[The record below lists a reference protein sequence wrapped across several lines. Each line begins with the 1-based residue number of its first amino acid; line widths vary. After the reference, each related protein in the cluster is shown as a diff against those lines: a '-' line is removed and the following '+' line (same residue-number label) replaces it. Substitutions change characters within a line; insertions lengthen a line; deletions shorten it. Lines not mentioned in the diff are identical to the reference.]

1 MFKFFAQNNA
11 PAFCFGNTTAYL
23 PHIPC
28 FYPKLFLSR
37 ECSRFMCF
45 KAELQIHFFSRA
57 VNTRMFSNSFLLR
70 WSWLTSQGHQ
80 FPTIFFQAEKQKI
93 PFSCTLSSLLALAV
107 WLATLVSCLLWAW
120 VIPFPLLPS
129 ASPWGC
135 ERIWGEGCG
144 VPASVGRAVVSTEVL
159 CGCWQMAQYDWL
171 K

>member
-1 MFKFFAQNNA
+1 MLQLSVLEILQHTF
-11 PAFCFGNTTAYL
+11 
-23 PHIPC
+23 HISPV

-45 KAELQIHFFSRA
+45 KAELQIRFFSRA

-80 FPTIFFQAEKQKI
+80 FPTIFFKHK
-93 PFSCTLSSLLALAV
+93 SKKSLSPAPYPVSLLLLYGSLLSWAVYYEPGLFHLLCCPLQALGAD
-107 WLATLVSCLLWAW
+107 A
-120 VIPFPLLPS
+120 
-129 ASPWGC
+129 
-135 ERIWGEGCG
+135 RIWGEGCG